1 MAAAISDRYAL
12 YLLHLLIGV
21 MNEEMNDLMRYGI
34 TPIGVGRITP
44 LRTDLREKML
54 DVFIRMDETVKNAAL
69 EMVKDSVSTKDENA
83 ALQWMHVMLEE
94 LKKRVSSLKGTYGDE
109 MEKVAMMLDEIDEIL
124 DQNVEGEG
132 GSSKKEVGDEEK

>member
-21 MNEEMNDLMRYGI
+21 MNEEMNDLMRHGI